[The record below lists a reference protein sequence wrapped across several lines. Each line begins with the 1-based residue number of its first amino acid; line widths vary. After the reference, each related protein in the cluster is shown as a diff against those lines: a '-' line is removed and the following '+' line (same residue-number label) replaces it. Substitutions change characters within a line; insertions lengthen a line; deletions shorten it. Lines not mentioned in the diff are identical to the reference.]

1 MVYGSVAAAFDKL
14 VSENTVFPLMLI
26 TGEILALAIP
36 NTVPP
41 VPLELM
47 Y

>member
-1 MVYGSVAAAFDKL
+1 
-14 VSENTVFPLMLI
+14 MLI

-41 VPLELM
+41 VPLETNVLIAFT
-47 Y
+47 YSKRTSSSSCSYV